1 MEYIIIMCIVE
12 VIIKKE
18 KLKDFLKKYRKA
30 KIEKKKEIKIDNN
43 STKDEVINYLKNKLN
58 FSESSIKNWELDGK
72 QTLSLTESDIDKIK
86 TILEEEKNA
95 LKKYIN
101 ERKPTSTPSSTPTP
115 STTKQE
121 IITEKKDGEP
131 KDNETKKEK
140 EENTKDNIEIK
151 INKEII

>member
-1 MEYIIIMCIVE
+1 M
-12 VIIKKE
+12 
-18 KLKDFLKKYRKA
+18 
-30 KIEKKKEIKIDNN
+30 
-43 STKDEVINYLKNKLN
+43 INYLKNKLN

-101 ERKPTSTPSSTPTP
+101 ELKPTSTPSSTPTP

-131 KDNETKKEK
+131 KDTETKKEK
-140 EENTKDNIEIK
+140 EENTKDNI
-151 INKEII
+151 